1 MSNAKLTIFFA
12 VADVDK
18 FEEKLRQVLA
28 HLGIKDG
35 VSVQVKRSGD
45 ISGKILFTL
54 VATGVMS
61 WIEGYHHQA
70 DEASQAYAVDPV
82 NGSQGVF
89 FKNVAGLQEA
99 KQDMM

>member
-54 VATGVMS
+54 VATGVIIARLS
-61 WIEGYHHQA
+61 WMRGIIIKQM
-70 DEASQAYAVDPV
+70 
-82 NGSQGVF
+82 
-89 FKNVAGLQEA
+89 KRA
-99 KQDMM
+99 KLTRWIQ